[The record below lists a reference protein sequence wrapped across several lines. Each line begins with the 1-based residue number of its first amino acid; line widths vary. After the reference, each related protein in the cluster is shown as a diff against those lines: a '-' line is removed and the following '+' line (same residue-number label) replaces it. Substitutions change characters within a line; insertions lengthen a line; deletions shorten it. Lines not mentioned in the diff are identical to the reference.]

1 MADAPNNQKFTLS
14 EAIISSD
21 RFGAEDEIECAR
33 LIYELTIFESLDNPY
48 LSGMVALVDDKSIF
62 GSINFSGTERI
73 TIRIQPTAGNDT
85 FIDKTFIMTKMAET
99 VRGSNDADVIL
110 FNLIEP
116 HAYFNSLRTL
126 SRAYTGSIETIISQI
141 LNGELKKGTDLSY
154 LTKET
159 TAQGVRKFIVPYL
172 TPLDACQMLVDRAT
186 TTNGSPTFLYA
197 SAYDNNIRFGDLD
210 KMLQQPAFNE
220 ESPFVYSQAK
230 SNASNPTDEFTKST
244 TIREYVRKD
253 HEDTF
258 DQIMSGGVGA
268 FYTNTDVGTGIS
280 FRSHVS
286 LKTNLDT
293 LKNSG
298 VLKKEAPQVAFDESL
313 KYLGKTADEY
323 NAQFF
328 HQVNSSLTYNQ
339 IKSYHDAA
347 SGDDFLLKIKKHQIE
362 QALYKNVIKFSIPG
376 TAFFM
381 AKATVG
387 DICRFRVLKNLSQSQ
402 ENPSDLFDEK
412 GSGNFLIHS
421 LRHTFKQTD
430 HNVSMEVCR
439 LNRNKVI

>member
-1 MADAPNNQKFTLS
+1 MADAPNNQKFILS

-21 RFGAEDEIECAR
+21 RFGEGEEIECAR
-33 LIYELTIFESLDNPY
+33 LIYELTLFESLNSPY
-48 LSGMVALVDDKSIF
+48 LSGMVALVDDKGLF

-73 TIRIQPTAGNDT
+73 TIRIQPTSGNET

-110 FNLIEP
+110 FNLLEP

-126 SRAYTGSIETIISQI
+126 SRAYTGSIETIVSQI
-141 LNGELKKGTDLSY
+141 LNGELKKNVDLSY
-154 LTKET
+154 LTKQT
-159 TAQGVRKFIVPYL
+159 TAQGVRKFIVPYI
-172 TPLDACQMLVDRAT
+172 TPLDACQMLIDRAT
-186 TTNGSPTFLYA
+186 TSNGSPTFLYA
-197 SAYDNNIRFGDLD
+197 SAYDDNIRMGDLD
-210 KMLQQPAFNE
+210 KMLQRPAFNE

-230 SNASNPTDEFTKST
+230 SNASNPTDEFTKAT
-244 TIREYVRKD
+244 TVKEYVRKD
-253 HEDTF
+253 QEDTLE
-258 DQIMSGGVGA
+258 QIIAGGVGA

-286 LKTNLDT
+286 IKNNIET

-298 VLKKEAPQVAFDESL
+298 VLKKDAPQVVFDDSL
-313 KYLGKTADEY
+313 KYLDKTADEY

-347 SGDDFLLKIKKHQIE
+347 SGEDFLLKIKKHQIE
-362 QALYKNVIKFSIPG
+362 QALYKNVVKFTIPG

-387 DICRFRVLKNLSQSQ
+387 DICKFRVLKNISQNK
-402 ENPSDLFDEK
+402 ENSSDLFDEK

-439 LNRNKVI
+439 LNRNKAL

>member
-1 MADAPNNQKFTLS
+1 MADGPNNQKFTLS

-21 RFGAEDEIECAR
+21 RFGADDEIECAR

-62 GSINFSGTERI
+62 GSINFSGTERM
-73 TIRIQPTAGNDT
+73 TIRIQPSAGNET

-126 SRAYTGSIETIISQI
+126 SRAYTGSIETIVSQI
-141 LNGELKKGTDLSY
+141 LNGELKKKVDLSY

-172 TPLDACQMLVDRAT
+172 TPLDACKMLIDRAT
-186 TTNGSPTFLYA
+186 STNGSPTFLYA
-197 SAYDNNIRFGDLD
+197 TAYDNNIRMGDLD

-230 SNASNPTDEFTKST
+230 SNASSATDEFTKST
-244 TIREYVRKD
+244 TIKEYVRRD
-253 HEDTF
+253 QEDTL
-258 DQIMSGGVGA
+258 DQIMAGGVGA
-268 FYTNTDVGTGIS
+268 FYTNTDVGTGVS

-286 LKTNLDT
+286 IKNSLET

-298 VLKKEAPQVAFDESL
+298 VLKKDATQVVFDESL
-313 KYLGKTADEY
+313 KYLDRTADEY
-323 NAQFF
+323 NSQFF

-347 SGDDFLLKIKKHQIE
+347 SGADFLLKIKKHQIE

-387 DICRFRVLKNLSQSQ
+387 DICRFRILKNISQNQ
-402 ENPSDLFDEK
+402 ENPTDLFDEK

-421 LRHTFKQTD
+421 LRHTFRQTD

-439 LNRNKVI
+439 LTRSKVI

>member
-1 MADAPNNQKFTLS
+1 MADTPNNQKFTLS

-48 LSGMVALVDDKSIF
+48 LTGMVAIVDDKSIF
-62 GSINFSGTERI
+62 GTINFSGTEKL
-73 TIRIQPTAGNDT
+73 TIRIQPIAGGESY
-85 FIDKTFIMTKMAET
+85 IDKTFIMTKMAET
-99 VRGSNDADVIL
+99 VRGSNDADVVL

-126 SRAYTGSIETIISQI
+126 SRAYTGSIETIVSQI
-141 LNGELKKGTDLSY
+141 LNGELKKQVDLSY
-154 LTKET
+154 LTKQT

-172 TPLDACQMLVDRAT
+172 TPLDACTMLVDRAT
-186 TTNGSPTFLYA
+186 TTNGSPAFLYA
-197 SAYDNNIRFGDLD
+197 SVYDNNIRMGDLD

-230 SNASNPTDEFTKST
+230 SNASDPSDEFTKST
-244 TIREYVRKD
+244 TIKEYVRKD
-253 HEDTF
+253 QEDTLE
-258 DQIMSGGVGA
+258 QIIAGGVGA
-268 FYTNTDVGTGIS
+268 YYTNTDLGTGIS

-286 LKTNLDT
+286 IKNNLEA
-293 LKNSG
+293 LNNAG
-298 VLKKEAPQVAFDESL
+298 VLKKDAPQVVFDPSL
-313 KYLGKTADEY
+313 KYLDKTADQY

-347 SGDDFLLKIKKHQIE
+347 SGNDFLLKIKKHQIE

-387 DICRFRVLKNLSQSQ
+387 DICRFRVLKNISQNQ
-402 ENPSDLFDEK
+402 ENPTDLFDEK

-421 LRHTFKQTD
+421 LRHTFRQTE
-430 HNVSMEVCR
+430 HNISMEVCR
-439 LNRNKVI
+439 LNRRKVI

>member
-21 RFGAEDEIECAR
+21 RFGSDDEIECAR
-33 LIYELTIFESLDNPY
+33 LIYELTLFESLDNPY
-48 LSGMVALVDDKSIF
+48 VSGMVALVDDKSIF

-73 TIRIQPTAGNDT
+73 TIRIQPISGGET
-85 FIDKTFIMTKMAET
+85 FIDKTFIMIKMAET

-110 FNLIEP
+110 FNLLEP

-126 SRAYTGSIETIISQI
+126 SRAYTGSIETIVSQI
-141 LNGELKKGTDLSY
+141 LNGELKKKVDVSY

-159 TAQGVRKFIVPYL
+159 TAQGVRKFIVPYM
-172 TPLDACQMLVDRAT
+172 TPLDACRMLIDRAT
-186 TTNGSPTFLYA
+186 TTNGSPTFLY
-197 SAYDNNIRFGDLD
+197 SSVYDNNIRMGDLD

-220 ESPFVYSQAK
+220 ESPFVFSQAK
-230 SNASNPTDEFTKST
+230 SNASSPTDEFTKST
-244 TIREYVRKD
+244 TVKEYVRKD
-253 HEDTF
+253 QEDTL
-258 DQIMSGGVGA
+258 DQIMAGGVGA
-268 FYTNTDVGTGIS
+268 FYTNTDIGTGIS

-286 LKTNLDT
+286 IKKNIET
-293 LKNSG
+293 LKNAG
-298 VLKKEAPQVAFDESL
+298 VLKKDAQQVIFDESL
-313 KYLGKTADEY
+313 KYLDRNADEY

-347 SGDDFLLKIKKHQIE
+347 SGEDFLLKIKKHQIE

-387 DICRFRVLKNLSQSQ
+387 DICRFRVLKNISQDK
-402 ENPSDLFDEK
+402 ENPKDLFDEK
-412 GSGNFLIHS
+412 GSGDFLVHS
-421 LRHTFKQTD
+421 LRHTFRQTD

-439 LNRNKVI
+439 LNRRKVI